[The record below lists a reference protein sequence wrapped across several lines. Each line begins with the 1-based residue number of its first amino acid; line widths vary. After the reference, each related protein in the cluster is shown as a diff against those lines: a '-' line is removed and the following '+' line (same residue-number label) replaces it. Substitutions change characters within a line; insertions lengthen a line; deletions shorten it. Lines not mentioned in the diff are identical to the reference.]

1 MIELG
6 GRFQRPADER
16 GITESAQYA
25 LIWPVLLLVTLGII
39 QAGIWVHGHHV
50 ATRAASAAADLASGS
65 YGSTGEAKQ
74 VATGIAHGGGLQGVS
89 VIVSTSASRVDVT
102 VAGRIPMMLDLP
114 LGQIRETVSAPIERV
129 TRP

>member
-1 MIELG
+1 MIEFG
-6 GRFQRPADER
+6 GRTRRPAGER

-39 QAGIWVHGHHV
+39 QAGIWIHGHHV
-50 ATRAASAAADLASGS
+50 ATRAASAGADVASGS
-65 YGSTGEAKQ
+65 YGSAGEAKQ
-74 VATGIAHGGGLQGVS
+74 VAAGIARGGGLQGVA
-89 VIVSTSASRVDVT
+89 VTVSRNASRVEVT
-102 VAGRIPMMLDLP
+102 VAGRIPTMLDLP